1 VSNGGVIVKNELE
14 RKWKEGVVTYLRY
27 SSVSLQVRGKPQE
40 TSVMIAGLWA
50 EAWSTTHQNTKNE
63 CHPVCRFYFI
73 RLYELRER
81 KKMLVNIASC
91 RPEFEPTPSE
101 YRIILVSTI
110 SPCSV
115 VLSKKTVLAKNLND
129 ATPLFVRKN
138 SVRKCTKDRQLRI
151 FCAESPFL
159 AAGTSVSSFPSNVS
173 SRTVHK
179 SNNGQKASESI
190 AIELDVW
197 GCL

>member
-1 VSNGGVIVKNELE
+1 MWE
-14 RKWKEGVVTYLRY
+14 EGVVTYLRY
-27 SSVSLQVRGKPQE
+27 SGLSLQVIGKPQE
-40 TSVMIAGLWA
+40 TLIMIAGLWA
-50 EAWSTTHQNTKNE
+50 ETWSTTHQNTKNE
-63 CHPVCRFYFI
+63 CHPVCRCYFI
-73 RLYELRER
+73 RLCGPRER
-81 KKMLVNIASC
+81 KKMLVNIAIY

-115 VLSKKTVLAKNLND
+115 VLPKKTVLAKNLND

-138 SVRKCTKDRQLRI
+138 SVRKCTKDRQFRS

-159 AAGTSVSSFPSNVS
+159 AAGASVSSFPSKVS

-179 SNNGQKASESI
+179 SNNGQKARESI